1 MLAARAASSPTRVVA
16 ASRRQSPTRLF
27 AASST
32 EAPPVAAAGAQAAA
46 DYVAP
51 LFAALDQSP
60 TPGPA
65 LSDAGP
71 PPAKFQPGKGT
82 LLAVGAAAFAP
93 VARLGS
99 GALAYGYKVE
109 RGDSAAPGNAGRYAV
124 VPGVFETSLVS
135 TLPRPAKPIVLFE
148 FQSCPFCA
156 KVREAASF
164 LDLDVLFLPCP
175 KGGARFRPQAERLG
189 GKQQFPLML
198 DVSAPGGP
206 VMMYESNDIIRYLF
220 DRYGPGVDA
229 IPGPLQAGT
238 FSTVSAGLA
247 LLPRGGAGGRAAETN
262 ASRAGPPK
270 PLVLW
275 AYEASPFVRLVR
287 ERLGELELPHLQ
299 VTCARGSADKRQ
311 RLLDARGAFQVPYLE
326 DPNTGS
332 FLFESA
338 AILSYLDETY
348 GRAGGR
354 AGRGQAGGSKAGVTA
369 AS

>member
-1 MLAARAASSPTRVVA
+1 MLAARAASSSASARAVAA
-16 ASRRQSPTRLF
+16 ASRRRAGNPRRL
-27 AASST
+27 AAAST
-32 EAPPVAAAGAQAAA
+32 EAPPAAAAGAQAAA
-46 DYVAP
+46 DYAAP
-51 LFAALDQSP
+51 FLAALDAAP
-60 TPGPA
+60 TPNPA
-65 LSDAGP
+65 LKDAGP

-109 RGDSAAPGNAGRYAV
+109 RGDSSAPANKGRYAV
-124 VPGVFETSLVS
+124 VPGAFETSLVA
-135 TLPRPAKPIVLFE
+135 TLPRPTKPIVIFE

-156 KVREAASF
+156 KVREAVSF

-175 KGGARFRPQAERLG
+175 KNGTRFRPEAERLG

-198 DVSAPGGP
+198 DVSAPAGP
-206 VMMYESNDIIRYLF
+206 VLMYESNDIIRYLF

-229 IPGPLQAGT
+229 IPGPLQPGT
-238 FSTVSAGLA
+238 LATVSAGLA
-247 LLPRGGAGGRAAETN
+247 LLPRGGAGGRADEGNKARPTP
-262 ASRAGPPK
+262 AK

-326 DPNTGS
+326 DPNEGVY
-332 FLFESA
+332 LFESA
-338 AILSYLDETY
+338 AILEYLTKTY
-348 GRAGGR
+348 GRVGAG
-354 AGRGQAGGSKAGVTA
+354 A
-369 AS
+369 AP